1 MDLDPTI
8 GDDATAD
15 IAVDVEVDFCE
26 GGSLAVVGGADV
38 AARGSAYMAR
48 STSAVKVATKD
59 WHIDPGAHF
68 APTPDEPDYVDT
80 WPAHCVAGTLGSEF
94 HEAFDPGPVE
104 AVFYKGLHSAA
115 YSGFEGATEEGQ
127 GASLE
132 DYLRDRGI
140 RRVKIWGIAL
150 SHCVAATALDAV
162 KAGFET
168 VVLLDLS
175 VGVSPATT
183 ESAMAAMTAA
193 GVIFMDSSTNTILDP
208 RPTGAPAE
216 AHLG

>member
-1 MDLDPTI
+1 MSAAPALDPTI

-26 GGSLAVVGGADV
+26 GGSLAVAGGADV

-68 APTPDEPDYVDT
+68 AASPQAPDYVDT
-80 WPAHCVAGTLGSEF
+80 WPSHCVAGTTGSEF
-94 HEAFDPGPVE
+94 HQAFDPAPVE

-115 YSGFEGATEEGQ
+115 YSGFEGATDEGQ
-127 GASLE
+127 GASLD
-132 DYLRDRGI
+132 DYLKERGI

-162 KAGFET
+162 ESGFET

-183 ESAMAAMTAA
+183 ASAMAAMTAA
-193 GVIFMDSSTNTILDP
+193 GVVFMHSTTEAILTP
-208 RPTGAPAE
+208 QSTGAIS
-216 AHLG
+216 